1 MEQAKLEQI
10 IEQAR
15 LDGRTRLNLGSK
27 QIYTLP
33 SSIGS
38 LFNLRHLE
46 LRDNQIT
53 TLPDSIANLSNLTI
67 LDLGGNGIINVP
79 EQIFSLTNLTVLG
92 LHCNSLIALPDSIG
106 NLYNLTRLTLLDNQL
121 TKLPDSIGELCNLV
135 ELLAQDN
142 QLTNLPD
149 SINKLHKLKDL
160 DLDNNQLIS
169 LPKNMSDLS
178 SLNHLHLNNNHL
190 TALPGSICNLVN
202 LGSLEI
208 NGNQLIDLSSLQYLV
223 GLYYVGYFEVE
234 LPRRYWTKFSQWK
247 AEWLLDENNAEIRR
261 ILIEQ
266 LGYEKICQEVGAFT
280 LDNWREYTLLK
291 IDGVEAIYNDRQRNP
306 IEREPMVL
314 LKMTCPSTQHIH
326 ILRVPPEMVSAEAAI
341 TWVNHGIHPDEFAVQ
356 T

>member
-1 MEQAKLEQI
+1 MEQAELEQI

-15 LDGRTRLNLGSK
+15 LDGRTRLDLGSK

-46 LRDNQIT
+46 LRCNQIT

-79 EQIFSLTNLTVLG
+79 EQIFSLTNLTA
-92 LHCNSLIALPDSIG
+92 LHLYCNSLIALPDSIG
-106 NLYNLTRLTLLDNQL
+106 NLSNLTILTLLDNQL
-121 TKLPDSIGELCNLV
+121 TKLPDSIGELSNLV

-142 QLTNLPD
+142 QITNLPT
-149 SINKLHKLKDL
+149 SINKLRKLKDL
-160 DLDNNQLIS
+160 NLDDNQLII
-169 LPKNMSDLS
+169 LPENMSNLS
-178 SLNHLHLNNNHL
+178 NLSHLRLNNNRL
-190 TALPGSICNLVN
+190 AALPESFCDLVN
-202 LGSLEI
+202 LGCLEI
-208 NGNQLIDLSSLQYLV
+208 NGNQLIDLSSVRYLPN
-223 GLYYVGYFEVE
+223 LYYVGYFDVE

-247 AEWLLDENNAEIRR
+247 AEWLLDEDNAEIRR
-261 ILIEQ
+261 LLIKQ
-266 LGYEKICQEVGAFT
+266 LGYENICEELGTVNVDT
-280 LDNWREYTLLK
+280 WREYTLLK

-306 IEREPMVL
+306 IYREPMVL